1 MSDIQN
7 KSDPMIH
14 IPNNKQE
21 VHPTERIWYYESI
34 FGPNT
39 RRSKSGA
46 LLSKVR
52 ISPFGSYN
60 YLTDAFFK

>member
-1 MSDIQN
+1 MSEEQTRNGSSVHVPN
-7 KSDPMIH
+7 K
-14 IPNNKQE
+14 PNE
-21 VHPTERIWYYESI
+21 VQPTERIWYYESI